1 MCSLDE
7 VRFWTIREIGKVQ
20 EANKY
25 TGKHLRI
32 LMNDVDLLK
41 AQMAGKADAS
51 QSVLEFDK
59 VREEA
64 QAIGQRAQTAL
75 DQTRQQVGDEMAK
88 AFAQLD
94 ASAVDAKISSL
105 VDMVQAFSLQVQEA
119 FNQVGTV

>member
-20 EANKY
+20 ETNKY

-64 QAIGQRAQTAL
+64 QAIGQHAQTAL

-88 AFAQLD
+88 AVAQLD

-105 VDMVQAFSLQVQEA
+105 ADIV
-119 FNQVGTV
+119 